1 VYELIDR
8 IYDNIGPVD
17 DDEMP
22 TLLRDE
28 LLAVLRQGQQI
39 QLQFVVVGTAE
50 LVRADIDERLVPERV
65 TVSLGDGV
73 GFRSTFLAYTDIGL

>member
-1 VYELIDR
+1 LIDR
-8 IYDNIGPVD
+8 IYDNIGLVD

-65 TVSLGDGV
+65 TVFLGDGV
-73 GFRSTFLAYTDIGL
+73 GFRSTFLA